1 MTLSVRIA
9 TATKSREISLVND
22 YDGVARRIETP
33 RQNRSWDLM
42 TLSLKHTI
50 ASAAGSLPRRELPT
64 GLRDGDGFYTQA
76 VYIDTEYTQQNP
88 SV

>member
-1 MTLSVRIA
+1 
-9 TATKSREISLVND
+9 
-22 YDGVARRIETP
+22 
-33 RQNRSWDLM
+33 M
-42 TLSLKHTI
+42 TLSLKHAIDSTV
-50 ASAAGSLPRRELPT
+50 GSLPGRELPT

>member
-42 TLSLKHTI
+42 TLSLKHAIDSTV
-50 ASAAGSLPRRELPT
+50 GSLPRRELPT
-64 GLRDGDGFYTQA
+64 GLRDGNGFYVQA
-76 VYIDTEYTQQNP
+76 VYIDSEYTQQNP

>member
-1 MTLSVRIA
+1 MA
-9 TATKSREISLVND
+9 CGQG
-22 YDGVARRIETP
+22 DGGGAQIGKRR
-33 RQNRSWDLM
+33 L
-42 TLSLKHTI
+42 LKHNSGSAAIGILKTLHPKRAI
-50 ASAAGSLPRRELPT
+50 DSAAGSLPRRELPT